1 MLSTPGLILGIAALA
16 LVGCEGAQRPSNE
29 GQPAAVEADLQD
41 AVEFETIADVARLPD
56 VGIRGTVVSVE
67 PGRYEHEG
75 QGHLE
80 VRYRAVTIRVDSVLF
95 GNGPSEIVL
104 EEMGWSAGKPVAIR
118 DYPATEE
125 GQEAFFFLTKKDG
138 LEAYSLTNYA
148 QSRYIIQDSRL
159 VGPDRD
165 DSLVQTIEQL
175 SPDEFATRVSSVG
188 SS

>member
-1 MLSTPGLILGIAALA
+1 MLRRLGLILCIAASVLA
-16 LVGCEGAQRPSNE
+16 GCEGAQGPTDE

-56 VGIRGTVVSVE
+56 VGIRGTVVSVA

-95 GNGPSEIVL
+95 GNAPSEIVL

-138 LEAYSLTNYA
+138 LEAYALTNYA
-148 QSRYIIQDSRL
+148 QSRYLIQGSRL

-165 DSLVQTIEQL
+165 DSLVRTFEQM
-175 SPDEFATRVSSVG
+175 SPAEFATRISSVG